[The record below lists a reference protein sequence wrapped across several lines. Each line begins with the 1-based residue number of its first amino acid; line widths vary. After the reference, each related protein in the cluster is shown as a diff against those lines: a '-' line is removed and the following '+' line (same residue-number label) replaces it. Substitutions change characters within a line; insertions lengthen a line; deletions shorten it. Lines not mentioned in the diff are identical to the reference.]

1 MARPRPRSGS
11 SAAAPAQSLESLE
24 QEALELLGQRKRR
37 QRVRYSCTECHRR
50 KHKCDR
56 ETPCSKCIER
66 GVADACTPHDGSAQD
81 AHDRVRQLETV
92 LSRLVHATRS
102 TGGSSLP
109 RAGSSALGTPDA
121 SQAGTPRRKSNPGVA
136 TAASLPFRAQV
147 GSELIEF
154 SSSNHGYPPSAHYER
169 LVRES
174 SIEKDA
180 IRILASDLPSLD
192 DTNALLDVFFRDIN
206 PLMFPFDEMWFREAV
221 HSAADIIWGDPS
233 TTYGQDGPNHLSVI
247 ALLYGVLAL
256 TYLAQPLQMGS
267 EARGAERAARMA
279 WRCREVHA
287 LAQSIQCH
295 DAFVVLSYVLLARYL
310 ILQRQA
316 RESWLV
322 LGHAVRQAQVLGL
335 HRMGKAE
342 EEEAREAAMRRV
354 IWMHLFFEDRFSS
367 LIVGQAPLINEA
379 FCNTQPPLS
388 KTMDTDREQLD
399 LAQVVR
405 VRHELSRIVGEALE
419 LFLSDEREMCYEAV
433 LRLDHQL
440 ELFRDA
446 LPSPYRTDSCIDNAD
461 GAQRHVALHRFV
473 LHISLYYVVISV
485 HLPYLR
491 HGGGDAAFER
501 SRQVAMEAAVGDH
514 AARVRLRDE
523 LEWPAHMARDAFVG
537 GRFFYF
543 HATST
548 LGICLLSEPDERKV
562 REMLPLLDEFLQ
574 FAREHQRQTGV
585 DPDRCIR
592 QEISIVSLIRSRVL
606 RRLESRSTARPH
618 KGGGAASA
626 PSVVTGGLA
635 QEQHEVQQTTAE
647 GAAWPAGMV
656 ELGQPSAGADV
667 YDWWTWLVSSLSPS
681 DLPSL
686 VDPHARTN

>member
-1 MARPRPRSGS
+1 
-11 SAAAPAQSLESLE
+11 
-24 QEALELLGQRKRR
+24 
-37 QRVRYSCTECHRR
+37 
-50 KHKCDR
+50 
-56 ETPCSKCIER
+56 
-66 GVADACTPHDGSAQD
+66 
-81 AHDRVRQLETV
+81 
-92 LSRLVHATRS
+92 
-102 TGGSSLP
+102 
-109 RAGSSALGTPDA
+109 
-121 SQAGTPRRKSNPGVA
+121 
-136 TAASLPFRAQV
+136 
-147 GSELIEF
+147 
-154 SSSNHGYPPSAHYER
+154 
-169 LVRES
+169 
-174 SIEKDA
+174 
-180 IRILASDLPSLD
+180 
-192 DTNALLDVFFRDIN
+192 
-206 PLMFPFDEMWFREAV
+206 
-221 HSAADIIWGDPS
+221 
-233 TTYGQDGPNHLSVI
+233 
-247 ALLYGVLAL
+247 
-256 TYLAQPLQMGS
+256 
-267 EARGAERAARMA
+267 
-279 WRCREVHA
+279 
-287 LAQSIQCH
+287 
-295 DAFVVLSYVLLARYL
+295 
-310 ILQRQA
+310 
-316 RESWLV
+316 
-322 LGHAVRQAQVLGL
+322 
-335 HRMGKAE
+335 
-342 EEEAREAAMRRV
+342 MRRV

-606 RRLESRSTARPH
+606 RRAESRSTATPH
-618 KGGGAASA
+618 KGGGAASG
-626 PSVVTGGLA
+626 PSVVTAAWRRNSTRCSRRQPRVQLGRRGWWSWASRLPAPMCTTGGHGSSRVSAHPTSRLSSIHTLA
-635 QEQHEVQQTTAE
+635 QTRRMNGIGSCASGRGRVR
-647 GAAWPAGMV
+647 
-656 ELGQPSAGADV
+656 
-667 YDWWTWLVSSLSPS
+667 
-681 DLPSL
+681 LPRCAL
-686 VDPHARTN
+686 ER

>member
-1 MARPRPRSGS
+1 MVRTRPRSGS
-11 SAAAPAQSLESLE
+11 SAAAPAQSLEGLE
-24 QEALELLGQRKRR
+24 QEALALLGQRKRR

-81 AHDRVRQLETV
+81 AYDRVRQLETV

-102 TGGSSLP
+102 TGGSARP
-109 RAGSSALGTPDA
+109 RAGPSVLGIPDA
-121 SQAGTPRRKSNPGVA
+121 SQAGTPRQKSNPGVT

-169 LVRES
+169 LVREG

-180 IRILASDLPSLD
+180 IRMLASDLPSLD

-267 EARGAERAARMA
+267 EARGAERAARMG

-342 EEEAREAAMRRV
+342 QEEGREAGMRRV

-388 KTMDTDREQLD
+388 RMVDAEREQLD

-405 VRHELSRIVGEALE
+405 VRHELSRIVGDALE
-419 LFLSDEREMCYEAV
+419 LFLSDERQMCYDAV

-440 ELFRDA
+440 QLFRDA
-446 LPSPYRTDSCIDNAD
+446 LPIPYRTDSRTEIVD
-461 GAQRHVALHRFV
+461 GGQRHVALHRFV

-514 AARVRLRDE
+514 AARVRLRRE
-523 LEWPAHMARDAFVG
+523 LDWPRHMARDSFVG

-562 REMLPLLDEFLQ
+562 REMMPLLDEFLQ

-606 RRLESRSTARPH
+606 RRAESRKDLARPH
-618 KGGGAASA
+618 GGDEAVAA
-626 PSVVTGGLA
+626 PSVATVVLA
-635 QEQHEVQQTTAE
+635 QEQHEALQT
-647 GAAWPAGMV
+647 PAGMV

-667 YDWWTWLVSSLSPS
+667 YDWWSWLVSSLSPS

-686 VDPHARTN
+686 ADHAG